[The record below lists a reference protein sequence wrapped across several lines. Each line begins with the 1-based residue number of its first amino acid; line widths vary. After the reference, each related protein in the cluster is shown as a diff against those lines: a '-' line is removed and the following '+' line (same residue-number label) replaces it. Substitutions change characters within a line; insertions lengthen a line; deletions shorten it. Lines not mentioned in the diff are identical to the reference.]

1 GRGGRAGRLR
11 AGRQG
16 RRSGVARRAAGSRP
30 HRRRLHGPAE
40 APLAPRAERG
50 PVMTASGPPLR
61 VLVAEDQKVVRDGLV
76 LLLGMLPGIAVAG
89 AAVDGDDAVRQA
101 LDLEPDV
108 VLMDLHMPGCD
119 GVEATRRLAR
129 ARPAVHIVVLTS
141 YSDDESVLAALR
153 AGARGFLTKDAG
165 AADIL
170 QAVSAGCAGKALLD
184 PGIQRRL
191 VEAILNGEMPGRPGA
206 GAGRPGA
213 WPDGAEPAGGLTR
226 REAEVLAEIAAGL
239 SNGEI
244 AAKLFISDTT
254 VKTHVNHLLVKTG
267 MRDRAQ
273 LVGYAY
279 RLGLAR

>member
-1 GRGGRAGRLR
+1 
-11 AGRQG
+11 
-16 RRSGVARRAAGSRP
+16 
-30 HRRRLHGPAE
+30 
-40 APLAPRAERG
+40 
-50 PVMTASGPPLR
+50 
-61 VLVAEDQKVVRDGLV
+61 
-76 LLLGMLPGIAVAG
+76 
-89 AAVDGDDAVRQA
+89 
-101 LDLEPDV
+101 
-108 VLMDLHMPGCD
+108 MDLNMPGCD
-119 GVEATRRLAR
+119 GVEATRRLTR
-129 ARPAVHIVVLTS
+129 ARPGTHVVVLTS
-141 YSDDESVLAALR
+141 YSDDASVLAALR

-170 QAVSAGCAGKALLD
+170 DAVSAVSQGKALLD

-191 VEAILNGEMPGRPGA
+191 VDAIAGGAIPAGPGA
-206 GAGRPGA
+206 GAGWASA
-213 WPDGAEPAGGLTR
+213 WPDGPGNGGLTR

>member
-1 GRGGRAGRLR
+1 
-11 AGRQG
+11 
-16 RRSGVARRAAGSRP
+16 
-30 HRRRLHGPAE
+30 
-40 APLAPRAERG
+40 
-50 PVMTASGPPLR
+50 MTAPEKPLR

-76 LLLGMLPGIAVAG
+76 VLLGLLPGIDVVG
-89 AAVDGDDAVRQA
+89 SAVDGDDAVRQA
-101 LDLEPDV
+101 LALAPDV

-119 GVEATRRLAR
+119 GVEATRRLTL
-129 ARPAVHIVVLTS
+129 ARPGLHVVVLTS

-170 QAVSAGCAGKALLD
+170 QAMSAVSQGDALLD
-184 PGIQRRL
+184 PSVQRRL
-191 VEAILNGEMPGRPGA
+191 VEAIVSGEIPDGPPDAPADDPGRGTRLAKTA
-206 GAGRPGA
+206 GPS
-213 WPDGAEPAGGLTR
+213 PPGGLTR
-226 REAEVLAEIAAGL
+226 REAEVLTEIAAGL
-239 SNGEI
+239 SNEEI

-273 LVGYAY
+273 LVAYAF

>member
-1 GRGGRAGRLR
+1 
-11 AGRQG
+11 
-16 RRSGVARRAAGSRP
+16 
-30 HRRRLHGPAE
+30 
-40 APLAPRAERG
+40 
-50 PVMTASGPPLR
+50 MTAPGPPRR

-76 LLLGMLPGIAVAG
+76 LLLGMLPGIEVAG

-101 LDLEPDV
+101 LELEPDV

-129 ARPAVHIVVLTS
+129 AQPDVQIVVLTS

-153 AGARGFLTKDAG
+153 AGARGFLTKDAS
-165 AADIL
+165 ATDIL
-170 QAVSAGCAGKALLD
+170 QAVSAVSEGKALLD
-184 PGIQRRL
+184 PAIQRRL
-191 VEAILNGEMPGRPGA
+191 VEAILSGEMPERRGTGVPS
-206 GAGRPGA
+206 
-213 WPDGAEPAGGLTR
+213 DGVGPPGGLTR

-273 LVGYAY
+273 LVAYAY
-279 RLGLAR
+279 RLGLTR

>member
-1 GRGGRAGRLR
+1 
-11 AGRQG
+11 
-16 RRSGVARRAAGSRP
+16 
-30 HRRRLHGPAE
+30 
-40 APLAPRAERG
+40 
-50 PVMTASGPPLR
+50 MTAPGPPLR

-76 LLLGMLPGIAVAG
+76 LLLGMLPGIEVAG

-101 LDLEPDV
+101 LELQPDV

-129 ARPAVHIVVLTS
+129 ARPGVHIVVLTS

-165 AADIL
+165 ATDIL
-170 QAVSAGCAGKALLD
+170 QAVSAVSEGKALLD

-191 VEAILNGEMPGRPGA
+191 VEAILSGEMPQRTGA
-206 GAGRPGA
+206 P
-213 WPDGAEPAGGLTR
+213 PDGAGPAGGLTR

>member
-1 GRGGRAGRLR
+1 
-11 AGRQG
+11 
-16 RRSGVARRAAGSRP
+16 
-30 HRRRLHGPAE
+30 
-40 APLAPRAERG
+40 
-50 PVMTASGPPLR
+50 MTAAQAPLR

-76 LLLGMLPGIAVAG
+76 ALLRMLPGIEVAG
-89 AAVDGDDAVRQA
+89 AAVDGDDAVQQA
-101 LDLEPDV
+101 LALGPDV

-119 GVEATRRLAR
+119 GVEATRRLTR
-129 ARPAVHIVVLTS
+129 ARPGLHVVVLTS
-141 YSDDESVLAALR
+141 YSDDASVLAALR

-170 QAVSAGCAGKALLD
+170 DAVSAVSQGKALLD
-184 PGIQRRL
+184 PGVQRRL
-191 VEAILNGEMPGRPGA
+191 VEVIVSGAIPEGA
-206 GAGRPGA
+206 GAARPAGA
-213 WPDGAEPAGGLTR
+213 WPEGAGDSGLTR
-226 REAEVLAEIAAGL
+226 REAEVLTEIAAGL

>member
-1 GRGGRAGRLR
+1 MTD
-11 AGRQG
+11 
-16 RRSGVARRAAGSRP
+16 P
-30 HRRRLHGPAE
+30 GPAI
-40 APLAPRAERG
+40 
-50 PVMTASGPPLR
+50 R
-61 VLVAEDQKVVRDGLV
+61 VLVADDQTVVRDGLV
-76 LLLGMLPGIAVAG
+76 ALLGMLPGIEVAG

-101 LDLEPDV
+101 LALAPDV
-108 VLMDLHMPGCD
+108 VLMDLHMPRCD
-119 GVEATRRLAR
+119 GVEATRRLTL
-129 ARPAVHIVVLTS
+129 ARPSLHVVVLTS

-170 QAVSAGCAGKALLD
+170 QAMSAVSEGNALLD
-184 PGIQRRL
+184 PSVQRRL
-191 VEAILNGEMPGRPGA
+191 VEAIVSGEIPDGPSTRDDGPGQDAESPGRPGA
-206 GAGRPGA
+206 GAP
-213 WPDGAEPAGGLTR
+213 GGLTP
-226 REAEVLAEIAAGL
+226 REAQVLAEIAAGL

-273 LVGYAY
+273 LVAYAF

>member
-1 GRGGRAGRLR
+1 
-11 AGRQG
+11 
-16 RRSGVARRAAGSRP
+16 
-30 HRRRLHGPAE
+30 
-40 APLAPRAERG
+40 
-50 PVMTASGPPLR
+50 MTPGPPLR

-76 LLLGMLPGIAVAG
+76 LLLGMLPGIEVVG
-89 AAVDGDDAVRQA
+89 AAVDGHDAVRQA

-108 VLMDLHMPGCD
+108 VLMDLHMPRCD

-129 ARPAVHIVVLTS
+129 AQPGIHIVVLTS

-153 AGARGFLTKDAG
+153 AGARGFLTKDVG
-165 AADIL
+165 ATDIL
-170 QAVSAGCAGKALLD
+170 QAVSAVSEGKALLD

-191 VEAILNGEMPGRPGA
+191 VEAIVSGELPGRRDTGAPRDGA
-206 GAGRPGA
+206 GA
-213 WPDGAEPAGGLTR
+213 AGGLTR

-273 LVGYAY
+273 LVAYAY

>member
-1 GRGGRAGRLR
+1 
-11 AGRQG
+11 
-16 RRSGVARRAAGSRP
+16 
-30 HRRRLHGPAE
+30 
-40 APLAPRAERG
+40 
-50 PVMTASGPPLR
+50 
-61 VLVAEDQKVVRDGLV
+61 
-76 LLLGMLPGIAVAG
+76 MLPGIEVVG

-101 LDLEPDV
+101 LELEPDV
-108 VLMDLHMPGCD
+108 VLMDLHMPRCD
-119 GVEATRRLAR
+119 GVEATRRLVQVQ
-129 ARPAVHIVVLTS
+129 PGVHIVVLTS

-170 QAVSAGCAGKALLD
+170 QAVSAVSEGKALLD

-191 VEAILNGEMPGRPGA
+191 VEAIVSGEMPERPRRWRSRPAPGA
-206 GAGRPGA
+206 GR
-213 WPDGAEPAGGLTR
+213 AGGLTR

-273 LVGYAY
+273 LVAYAY

>member
-1 GRGGRAGRLR
+1 
-11 AGRQG
+11 
-16 RRSGVARRAAGSRP
+16 
-30 HRRRLHGPAE
+30 
-40 APLAPRAERG
+40 
-50 PVMTASGPPLR
+50 
-61 VLVAEDQKVVRDGLV
+61 
-76 LLLGMLPGIAVAG
+76 
-89 AAVDGDDAVRQA
+89 
-101 LDLEPDV
+101 
-108 VLMDLHMPGCD
+108 
-119 GVEATRRLAR
+119 
-129 ARPAVHIVVLTS
+129 
-141 YSDDESVLAALR
+141 VLAALR

-170 QAVSAGCAGKALLD
+170 EAVSAVSQGKALLD

-191 VEAILNGEMPGRPGA
+191 VEVIVSGA
-206 GAGRPGA
+206 VAEAPSAGRAGG
-213 WPDGAEPAGGLTR
+213 WPDGAGSGGLTR

>member
-1 GRGGRAGRLR
+1 
-11 AGRQG
+11 
-16 RRSGVARRAAGSRP
+16 
-30 HRRRLHGPAE
+30 
-40 APLAPRAERG
+40 
-50 PVMTASGPPLR
+50 

-101 LDLEPDV
+101 LELEPDV

-170 QAVSAGCAGKALLD
+170 QAVSAVSEGKALLD

-191 VEAILNGEMPGRPGA
+191 VEAILDGEMPGRPGT
-206 GAGRPGA
+206 GRAGA
-213 WPDGAEPAGGLTR
+213 WPNNAGPDGFRAARAAAEAGASQDCAEPGGGLTR

-273 LVGYAY
+273 LVAYAY
-279 RLGLAR
+279 RLGLTR

>member
-1 GRGGRAGRLR
+1 MH
-11 AGRQG
+11 
-16 RRSGVARRAAGSRP
+16 V
-30 HRRRLHGPAE
+30 
-40 APLAPRAERG
+40 
-50 PVMTASGPPLR
+50 
-61 VLVAEDQKVVRDGLV
+61 
-76 LLLGMLPGIAVAG
+76 
-89 AAVDGDDAVRQA
+89 
-101 LDLEPDV
+101 
-108 VLMDLHMPGCD
+108 
-119 GVEATRRLAR
+119 
-129 ARPAVHIVVLTS
+129 VVLTS
-141 YSDDESVLAALR
+141 YSDDASVLAALR

-170 QAVSAGCAGKALLD
+170 EAVSAVSQGNALLD
-184 PGIQRRL
+184 PGVQRRL
-191 VEAILNGEMPGRPGA
+191 VEVIVSGAIPEAPGA
-206 GAGRPGA
+206 GAGRAGG
-213 WPDGAEPAGGLTR
+213 WPDGAGNGGLTR

>member
-1 GRGGRAGRLR
+1 
-11 AGRQG
+11 
-16 RRSGVARRAAGSRP
+16 
-30 HRRRLHGPAE
+30 
-40 APLAPRAERG
+40 
-50 PVMTASGPPLR
+50 MTAPGPPRR

-76 LLLGMLPGIAVAG
+76 LLLGMLPGIEVAG

-101 LDLEPDV
+101 RELKPDV

-129 ARPAVHIVVLTS
+129 AQPDVHIVVLTS

-153 AGARGFLTKDAG
+153 AGARGFLTKDAS
-165 AADIL
+165 ATDIL
-170 QAVSAGCAGKALLD
+170 QAVSAVSEGKALLD
-184 PGIQRRL
+184 PDIQRRL
-191 VEAILNGEMPGRPGA
+191 VEAILSGEMPERQGTGAPSDGA
-206 GAGRPGA
+206 GP
-213 WPDGAEPAGGLTR
+213 PGGLTR

-273 LVGYAY
+273 LVAYAY
-279 RLGLAR
+279 RLGLTR

>member
-1 GRGGRAGRLR
+1 
-11 AGRQG
+11 
-16 RRSGVARRAAGSRP
+16 
-30 HRRRLHGPAE
+30 
-40 APLAPRAERG
+40 
-50 PVMTASGPPLR
+50 MTDGQAPLR

-76 LLLGMLPGIAVAG
+76 ALLRMLPGIEVAG

-101 LDLEPDV
+101 LDLAPDV

-119 GVEATRRLAR
+119 GVEATRRLTR
-129 ARPAVHIVVLTS
+129 ARPGVHVVVLTS
-141 YSDDESVLAALR
+141 YSDDASVLAALR

-170 QAVSAGCAGKALLD
+170 DAVSAVSQGKALLD

-191 VEAILNGEMPGRPGA
+191 VEVIVSGAIPQGPGS
-206 GAGRPGA
+206 GA
-213 WPDGAEPAGGLTR
+213 WPDGTGSGGLTR

-239 SNGEI
+239 SNAEI

>member
-1 GRGGRAGRLR
+1 
-11 AGRQG
+11 
-16 RRSGVARRAAGSRP
+16 
-30 HRRRLHGPAE
+30 
-40 APLAPRAERG
+40 
-50 PVMTASGPPLR
+50 MTAAGPPLR
-61 VLVAEDQKVVRDGLV
+61 VMVAEDQKVVRDGLV
-76 LLLGMLPGIAVAG
+76 LLLGMLPGIEVAG

-101 LDLEPDV
+101 LELAPDV

-119 GVEATRRLAR
+119 GVEATRRLTR
-129 ARPAVHIVVLTS
+129 ARPGVHIVVLTS

-170 QAVSAGCAGKALLD
+170 QAVSAVSAGKALLD

-191 VEAILNGEMPGRPGA
+191 VEAIVGGEMPEAPGTGTGRAAAPLGPGA
-206 GAGRPGA
+206 PPDRAG
-213 WPDGAEPAGGLTR
+213 PAGGLTR
-226 REAEVLAEIAAGL
+226 REAEVLAEVAAGL
-239 SNGEI
+239 SNAEI

-273 LVGYAY
+273 LVAYAY
-279 RLGLAR
+279 RLGLTR

>member
-1 GRGGRAGRLR
+1 MRA
-11 AGRQG
+11 
-16 RRSGVARRAAGSRP
+16 SR
-30 HRRRLHGPAE
+30 
-40 APLAPRAERG
+40 
-50 PVMTASGPPLR
+50 PPLR

-76 LLLGMLPGIAVAG
+76 LLLGMLPGIEVAG

-101 LDLEPDV
+101 LELEPDV
-108 VLMDLHMPGCD
+108 VLMDLHMPRCD
-119 GVEATRRLAR
+119 GVEATRRLVQVQ
-129 ARPAVHIVVLTS
+129 PGVHIVVLTS

-165 AADIL
+165 ATDIL
-170 QAVSAGCAGKALLD
+170 QAVSAVSEGKALLD

-191 VEAILNGEMPGRPGA
+191 VEAILSGEMPERRGA
-206 GAGRPGA
+206 GAPPAGTG
-213 WPDGAEPAGGLTR
+213 PAGGLTR

-273 LVGYAY
+273 LVAYAY

>member
-1 GRGGRAGRLR
+1 MTAGRA
-11 AGRQG
+11 
-16 RRSGVARRAAGSRP
+16 
-30 HRRRLHGPAE
+30 
-40 APLAPRAERG
+40 
-50 PVMTASGPPLR
+50 PLR

-76 LLLGMLPGIAVAG
+76 ALLRMLPGIEVAG

-101 LDLEPDV
+101 LALAPDV

-119 GVEATRRLAR
+119 GVEATRRITR
-129 ARPAVHIVVLTS
+129 ERPGIHVVVLTS
-141 YSDDESVLAALR
+141 YSDDASVLAALR

-170 QAVSAGCAGKALLD
+170 DAVSAVAQGKALLD

-191 VEAILNGEMPGRPGA
+191 VEVIVSGAIPGGPDA
-206 GAGRPGA
+206 GAGEAGA
-213 WPDGAEPAGGLTR
+213 RPDGAGTGGLTR

-239 SNGEI
+239 SNAEI

>member
-1 GRGGRAGRLR
+1 
-11 AGRQG
+11 
-16 RRSGVARRAAGSRP
+16 
-30 HRRRLHGPAE
+30 
-40 APLAPRAERG
+40 
-50 PVMTASGPPLR
+50 MTGTQAPLR
-61 VLVAEDQKVVRDGLV
+61 VLVAEDQRVVRDGLV
-76 LLLGMLPGIAVAG
+76 ALLRMLPGIEVAD
-89 AAVDGDDAVRQA
+89 AAVDGDDAVAQA
-101 LDLEPDV
+101 LALAPDV

-119 GVEATRRLAR
+119 GIEATRRLTR
-129 ARPAVHIVVLTS
+129 ARPGLHVVVLTS
-141 YSDDESVLAALR
+141 YSDDASVLAALR
-153 AGARGFLTKDAG
+153 SGARGFLTKDAG

-170 QAVSAGCAGKALLD
+170 QAVSEVSRGKALLD
-184 PGIQRRL
+184 PGVQRRL
-191 VEAILNGEMPGRPGA
+191 VEVIVSGAIPEGPGA
-206 GAGRPGA
+206 GASA
-213 WPDGAEPAGGLTR
+213 WPDGAGNGGLTR

>member
-1 GRGGRAGRLR
+1 MR
-11 AGRQG
+11 
-16 RRSGVARRAAGSRP
+16 
-30 HRRRLHGPAE
+30 
-40 APLAPRAERG
+40 
-50 PVMTASGPPLR
+50 ASGPPLR

-76 LLLGMLPGIAVAG
+76 LLLGMLPGIEVAG

-101 LDLEPDV
+101 LELEPDV

-119 GVEATRRLAR
+119 GVEATRRLTR
-129 ARPAVHIVVLTS
+129 ARPGVHVVVLTS
-141 YSDDESVLAALR
+141 YSDDASVLAALR

-170 QAVSAGCAGKALLD
+170 EAVSAVSQGKALLD

-191 VEAILNGEMPGRPGA
+191 VEVIVSGAIPEAPGA
-206 GAGRPGA
+206 GRAVG
-213 WPDGAEPAGGLTR
+213 WPDGAGNGGLTR
-226 REAEVLAEIAAGL
+226 RETEVLAEIAAGL